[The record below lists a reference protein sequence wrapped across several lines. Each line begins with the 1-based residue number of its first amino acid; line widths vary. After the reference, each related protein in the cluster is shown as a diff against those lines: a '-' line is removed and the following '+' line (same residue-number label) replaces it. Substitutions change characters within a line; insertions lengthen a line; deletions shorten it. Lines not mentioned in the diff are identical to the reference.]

1 MPIYTYSYAKVPIA
15 ETLQALYRPPA
26 SDRVPGLIHAQ
37 CLTRMTL
44 AAPIFSPERMQLRRL
59 TMFASWESESAIDDF
74 LANNRLGQRFA
85 SGWHLRMSFLRR
97 WGEVK
102 ALGEL
107 PENVGESDPEAPVA
121 AFTLARMRLPQ
132 VPRFIRWGKPVEAL
146 VRDHPEATLST
157 AAMRLPNTVST
168 FSVWTSQSAMTD
180 MVRGHSHVPQPSR
193 HADAM
198 KERNR
203 KDFHF
208 EFTTLRFK
216 PISEHGAW
224 DGRTALAPTM
234 PA

>member
-1 MPIYTYSYAKVPIA
+1 MPIYTYSYAQVPVA
-15 ETLQALYRPPA
+15 QTLRALYHPPNPE
-26 SDRVPGLIHAQ
+26 RTPGLIYAE

-44 AAPIFSPERMQLRRL
+44 AAPIFSPARMQLRRL
-59 TMFASWESESAIDDF
+59 TMFAAWESDDAIDDF
-74 LANNRLGQRFA
+74 LANDRLGQRFA
-85 SGWHLRMSFLRR
+85 EGWLLRMAFLRR

-107 PENVGESDPEAPVA
+107 PESVGESDPTAPVA

-146 VRDHPEATLST
+146 VRDHPEAPLST

-168 FSVWTSQSAMTD
+168 FSVWTSQNAMTD
-180 MVRGHSHVPQPSR
+180 MVRGHSHVPEPAR
-193 HADAM
+193 HAAAM

-208 EFTTLRFK
+208 EFTTLRFQ
-216 PISEHGAW
+216 PLAEHGAW
-224 DGRTALAPTM
+224 DGRRNLVPKQ
-234 PA
+234 P